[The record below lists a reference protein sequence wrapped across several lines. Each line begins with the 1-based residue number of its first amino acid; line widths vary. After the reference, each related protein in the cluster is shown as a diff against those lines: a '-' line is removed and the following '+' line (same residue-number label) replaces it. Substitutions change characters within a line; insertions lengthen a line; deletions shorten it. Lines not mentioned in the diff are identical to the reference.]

1 MPAQAGIQV
10 NLGGNMHWKTGFT
23 SRFRGNDAIKKLTGI
38 GLY

>member
-10 NLGGNMHWKTGFT
+10 NLGGNMHWKTGF
-23 SRFRGNDAIKKLTGI
+23 RFRGNDAIKKLTGI